1 MGREYLEVEKPFLEQ
16 LKNIGWEVIELDET
30 TKHDPEKSFRK
41 SFRDIILEPKFRE
54 AIKKINPW
62 IEDDQITQVL
72 NKIQSFTPKSIAD
85 VNQEFTELL
94 LEGVV
99 IDENRKTGE
108 KSPTVHLIDFK
119 NPENNI
125 FTAINQF
132 KVRIPGKEKHII
144 PDIVLFINGI
154 PMIVVE
160 AKYIGSSKEETP
172 LDDAFFQIQR
182 YMNKTGEGNEQLF
195 WYNLFNIITTGETAK
210 YGSITAQKEHYLEW
224 KDPYPYKLSDIKSDR
239 KRVNSQNILIQGMLT
254 KENLI
259 DIIHNFILFKTENE
273 KLIKIVPR
281 YQQFRAVNKLIKR
294 LKDKS
299 LPHDKKGGII
309 WHTQGSGKSLTM
321 MYIVR
326 KAYHDEFLR
335 QFKIVFITDRKDLE
349 KQLYE
354 TSKSVGFTIHKADS
368 IQKLKELLKT
378 NTPDL
383 VMGMIHKYQEKQF
396 ETEFPVLNTSDKIL
410 VLIDEA
416 HRTQYKTLGANLRKA
431 LPNSIKVAFTGT
443 PIDKTEQTFGD
454 YIDKYGMKE
463 AVEDGVVVEII
474 YEGRTSDTDILDEE
488 EIDKRFQDVFSLVDK
503 EERKKIANRYTW
515 KAYLEAQPVIEA
527 KAKDMVNHYIEHVF
541 PNGFKA
547 QVVSVSR
554 VAAVRYYKAIKKVL
568 EKVVKEIE
576 TLKTDFEIKEEKGV
590 YKISKKGK
598 EIFTVASPSE
608 IYNTGKEKNLTEK
621 EIRELKLLF
630 LRHLNLDILKNLDV
644 AVVISGGD
652 GNDYI
657 KHFKDEI
664 SKEDYEK
671 FTNPKE
677 HEKVISNFKK
687 SFDKGGNIGFLVVQ
701 NMLLTGF
708 DAPIEQVLYLDNV
721 LKAHNLLQ
729 AIARVNR
736 VYKNKFAG
744 FVVDYV
750 GIAKHLKEALSNFYE
765 KDIDEITQ
773 VVVNKSKAID
783 ELKYVFNQI
792 NEFFKKL
799 GIEDWEKGI
808 SDIDVKEDV
817 LEELAD
823 EEVREEFRELLRQFN
838 RAIDKVLPDPEALKY
853 IKYLKILNLYNTE
866 ARNIYRETT
875 GTLNLSDKLRA
886 VVDEYLI
893 SNGINPKIPPVPIMS
908 KDFTKNLN
916 RYKSPKLKAKEL
928 EAGIRE
934 YIKTHY
940 EEDPELFERFSD
952 LLKKIIQEY
961 ENNWELQVKE
971 MENLLNQLKKGR
983 ELEETYGLNPKT
995 EMPFLGLLRKEIYPE
1010 SSLKDLSEKERAK
1023 LIQLTKDILELIKR
1037 EMELPD
1043 FWENITAQKRL
1054 KSAIVMQYLIKE
1066 FKDRPEIIKN
1076 RNAIAQKILELA
1088 YHLKDRLKDEI

>member
-1 MGREYLEVEKPFLEQ
+1 MGREFTEVEKPFLDQ
-16 LKNIGWEVIELDET
+16 LESIGWEVIRLDDK
-30 TKHDPEKSFRK
+30 TKDDPTKSFRE
-41 SFRDIILEPKFRE
+41 SFKEIILENKFKE
-54 AIKKINPW
+54 AIKNINPW
-62 IEDDQITQVL
+62 IENDQIIQVL
-72 NKIQSFTPKSIAD
+72 DKIQSFTPKSISE

-94 LEGVV
+94 LEGIV

-108 KSPTVHLIDFK
+108 KSPTVYLIDFK

-132 KVRIPGKEKHII
+132 KVNIPATEKHII

-154 PMIVVE
+154 PMILVE
-160 AKYIGSSKEETP
+160 AKYIGASKEETP

-182 YMNKTGEGNEQLF
+182 YMNKTGEGNEKLF
-195 WYNLFNIITTGETAK
+195 WYNLFNVITTGETAK

-224 KDPYPYKLSDIKSDR
+224 KDPYPYKLSEIKANS

-281 YQQFRAVNKLIKR
+281 YQQFRAVNKLIKK
-294 LKDKS
+294 LKSSS
-299 LPHDKKGGII
+299 LSNDKKGGII

-326 KAYHDEFLR
+326 KAYHDDYLR
-335 QFKIVFITDRKDLE
+335 GFKIVFITDRKDLE
-349 KQLYE
+349 KQLYQ
-354 TSKSVGFTIHKADS
+354 TSQSVGFTVHKADT
-368 IQKLKELLKT
+368 IEKLKNLLKT
-378 NTPDL
+378 DTPDL
-383 VMGMIHKYQEKQF
+383 VMGMIHKYQEKQL
-396 ETEFPVLNTSDKIL
+396 ETEFPELNRSEKIL

-443 PIDKTEQTFGD
+443 PIDKTEQTFGE

-463 AVEDGVVVEII
+463 AVEDGVIVEIV

-488 EIDKRFQDVFSLVDK
+488 EIDKRFQDIFSIVN
-503 EERKKIANRYTW
+503 ENERKKIAKKYTW
-515 KAYLEAQPVIEA
+515 KAYLEAKPVIEA

-554 VAAVRYYKAIKKVL
+554 VAAVRYYKAIKKAL
-568 EKVVKEIE
+568 EEIIKKIGE
-576 TLKTDFEIKEEKGV
+576 IQSEFEITEEKGM

-598 EIFTVASPSE
+598 ELFQIVSPTE
-608 IYNTGKEKNLTEK
+608 LYNAGRERNLTEK
-621 EIRELKLLF
+621 EIKELKLLF
-630 LRHLNLDILKNLDV
+630 LKHLKLDLLKNLDV

-664 SKEDYEK
+664 SKEEYER
-671 FTNPKE
+671 FTNPKQ
-677 HEKVISNFKK
+677 HEQSISNFKK
-687 SFDKGGNIGFLVVQ
+687 PFEKGGNIGFIIVQ

-708 DAPIEQVLYLDNV
+708 DAPIEQVLYMDNV

-750 GIAKHLKEALSNFYE
+750 GIAKHLKEALSNFYR

-783 ELKYVFNQI
+783 ELKFVFNQI
-792 NEFFKKL
+792 NEFFSEL
-799 GIEDWEKGI
+799 GIKNWEKGI
-808 SDIDVKEDV
+808 FDKDIKEDV

-823 EEVREEFRELLRQFN
+823 EDTRERFKELLRQFN
-838 RAIDKVLPDPEALKY
+838 RAIDKVLPDPQALKY
-853 IKYLKILNLYNTE
+853 IKYLKALNLYNAE

-893 SNGINPKIPPVPIMS
+893 SNGINPKIPPVSIMS
-908 KDFTKNLN
+908 EDFIKNLK

-928 EAGIRE
+928 EAGITE

-940 EEDPELFERFSD
+940 EEDPELFERFSQ
-952 LLKKIIQEY
+952 LLRKIIQEY
-961 ENNWELQVKE
+961 ENNWEEQAKE
-971 MENLLNQLKKGR
+971 LEILLNQIKKGR
-983 ELEETYGLNPKT
+983 ETEETYGLDPKT
-995 EMPFLGLLRKEIYPE
+995 EMPFLGLLRKEIYPYKNI
-1010 SSLKDLSEKERAK
+1010 KDLEESEREK
-1023 LIQLTKDILELIKR
+1023 LIQITKDILELVKR
-1037 EMELPD
+1037 ELERPD

-1054 KSAIVMQYLIKE
+1054 KSTIIREFILKE
-1066 FKDRPEIIKN
+1066 FRDKPEIIKN
-1076 RNAIAQKILELA
+1076 RNAIVQKILELA
-1088 YHLKDRLKDEI
+1088 YHLKDRLKDED